1 MIIKYITFLV
11 GIIWSYAIIKTQSVF
26 SKKAGIIFK
35 IFITKISW
43 LSLIAACYFGYKNF
57 TVKSTVIGIIWS
69 YSIIK
74 TQSVFSKKAGIIF
87 KIFITKISWLS
98 LIAACYFGY
107 KNFTVKSTVIG
118 IIIGVLLVNVGFYLL
133 KKYINQRFN
142 EKQLTFFKSFFEYT
156 LIFLVIYFVLF

>member
-1 MIIKYITFLV
+1 MIIKYISFL
-11 GIIWSYAIIKTQSVF
+11 
-26 SKKAGIIFK
+26 
-35 IFITKISW
+35 
-43 LSLIAACYFGYKNF
+43 
-57 TVKSTVIGIIWS
+57 IGIVWS

-87 KIFITKISWLS
+87 KIFITKISWFS

-118 IIIGVLLVNVGFYLL
+118 VIIGVLLVNIGFYLL
-133 KKYINQRFN
+133 KKNINQRFN
-142 EKQLTFFKSFFEYT
+142 EKQITIFKSFFEYT